1 MLAAPARTIR
11 LARAGELKAAHA
23 DPVSSLKLVGARVH
37 NQQRLKIHFR
47 PHFAPL
53 LPSSSHFPPG
63 ARLASTDAKVPIT
76 LAYGDG
82 IGPEITASTMAIL
95 DASGARIAPEVSRT
109 RLWWR
114 LNDETF

>member
-1 MLAAPARTIR
+1 MLAAAARTAR
-11 LARAGELKAAHA
+11 LARAGELNAAHA
-23 DPVSSLKLVGARVH
+23 DPDSSLKAVGARVH

-47 PHFAPL
+47 PYFAPPL
-53 LPSSSHFPPG
+53 LFPFSSG